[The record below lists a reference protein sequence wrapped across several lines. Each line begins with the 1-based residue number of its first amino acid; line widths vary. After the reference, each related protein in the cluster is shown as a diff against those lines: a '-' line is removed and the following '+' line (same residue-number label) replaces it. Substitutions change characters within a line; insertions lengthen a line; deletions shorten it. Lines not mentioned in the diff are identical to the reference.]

1 MTSLPQASQFCV
13 RMRYLF
19 MTPCFE
25 GAGLRSHHQPTPSES
40 ESCSVV
46 SDSLRTHGLYSLW
59 NSLGQNT
66 GVGSLSLLP
75 RIFPTQGS
83 NQCLPHRRWILYQ
96 MRHKGSPRILERVAY
111 LFSRGSS
118 QPRNRTG
125 VSCIAGTLRTELSGK
140 FIQTITINTLWN
152 IH

>member
-96 MRHKGSPRILERVAY
+96 MGHQGSPRLLERVAY